1 MLKLRIQGER
11 NDIKWFLKIL
21 ERDKRFILNEP
32 SEPMEIKGTSRY
44 KRVYV
49 EIFRNKDDYAKT
61 NALAGPSKTNSYVGS
76 GRLFLKD
83 MIPASEKG
91 RNQKH
96 KTAE

>member
-1 MLKLRIQGER
+1 MLKLRIQGEK

-21 ERDKRFILNEP
+21 ERDRRFIMNEP

-61 NALAGPSKTNSYVGS
+61 HDLAGPKKDNSYAGS
-76 GRLFLKD
+76 GKLFLKD
-83 MIPASEKG
+83 IKPASETTEDRK
-91 RNQKH
+91 QK
-96 KTAE
+96 